1 MIFLACLDFLVIRIF
16 LGQGVLGIMSVRKMC
31 FVIGF
36 FFAAFALCVLY
47 IMLLVILFD
56 RFFPFGEIAV
66 QVFLSTFS
74 LACSD

>member
-1 MIFLACLDFLVIRIF
+1 
-16 LGQGVLGIMSVRKMC
+16 MSVRKVC
-31 FVIGF
+31 VVIGF

-66 QVFLSTFS
+66 QVFLSMFS
-74 LACSD
+74 LGCSD

>member
-1 MIFLACLDFLVIRIF
+1 
-16 LGQGVLGIMSVRKMC
+16 MSVRKMC